1 MKGLCKVAVGVLL
14 LLVAACQD
22 RPAIKTVHDGEA
34 LKMGMF
40 VDGKLSGLGLIAN
53 ETNQIESLG
62 SWKAGAIDGLGLR
75 VNKIY
80 TDIGEFT
87 NGSMNGKGIKK
98 SLTGDVYLGNF
109 VADNY
114 QGKGALYYANGRT
127 YTGTF
132 NNNLPDGRGIM
143 QYPNGNIY
151 IGQFKN
157 GSAEGDG
164 MLLMP
169 DGKRIVGKFAHD
181 EPLQPPNIMAAELSS

>member
-1 MKGLCKVAVGVLL
+1 MNGICKIAVPVLL
-14 LLVAACQD
+14 LLLAACQD
-22 RPAIKTVHDGEA
+22 RPAIKTVRDGKA
-34 LKMGMF
+34 LKMGVF
-40 VDGKLSGLGLIAN
+40 VDGKLSGLGLIAGEN
-53 ETNQIESLG
+53 EQIESIG
-62 SWKAGAIDGLGLR
+62 SWKGGVIDGLGLR

-98 SLTGDVYLGNF
+98 SLAGDVYLGNF
-109 VADNY
+109 VDDNY
-114 QGKGALYYANGRT
+114 QGKGVLYYANGRT

-151 IGQFKN
+151 VGQFKS
-157 GSAEGDG
+157 GIAEGSG

-181 EPLQPPNIMAAELSS
+181 EPTATAKYYDR